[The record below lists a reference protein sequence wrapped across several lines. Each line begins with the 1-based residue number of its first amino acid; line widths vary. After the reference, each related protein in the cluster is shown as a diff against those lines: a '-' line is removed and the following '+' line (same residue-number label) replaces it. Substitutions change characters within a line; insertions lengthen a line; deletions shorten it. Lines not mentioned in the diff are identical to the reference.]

1 MAICKKC
8 KTDNRDSA
16 RFCKKCGNAMETSA
30 SDAYSGYYGKD
41 NIYPEI
47 ERFRKMA
54 AIAGQLKNSGGASVG
69 LDCILSGDTGTGKS
83 FIAEKLNEILLK
95 ARVITKSK
103 IEVVDAADYEAWSEK
118 FDDNLDK
125 AKDGVL
131 MICNAQKLL
140 PSEEAVDVNDLD
152 RLFSRMA
159 RSRQSMPVI
168 FMSGLRKGMEGFLKK
183 NTDIARLFEFR
194 FDLQSMNEDD
204 MVSICIDGIRNKYRL
219 KIADGVAEK
228 LKGHFT
234 WMFRNGTEQIS
245 NGHFAETKAQ
255 EIAISA
261 LTRGSQTVEP
271 QDVSGK
277 IFVPRTEA
285 EIWQE
290 LDKFI
295 GMASVKAEIRSIVDD
310 IKETK
315 RSKGNDV
322 QVEIRDHF
330 VFTGNPG
337 TGKTTMARCFADIL
351 NALGVLP
358 KGHLVE
364 VGSKDLIGDV
374 IGASER
380 NVREAVDKSMGGI
393 LFIDEAYGLNDGT
406 SYGQGA
412 IDTLLKL
419 VEDNRGKFICILA
432 GYSKEMGDFMRQNSG
447 LESRFNKV
455 IDFPDYNARELEA
468 IFRITLK
475 SKGFTLDSEAEE
487 NIARHFDMVHLKRG
501 ANFGNA
507 RVVRNIFNDAERR
520 YKSRRSKLQGKAYD
534 DAESILTWHDIAG
547 DEGTKQISVDDI
559 MKELDELIGM
569 TSVKNAIKEIGYDLF
584 RQQKA
589 MEFGIG
595 KASLT
600 PVNIVLTGNPG
611 TGKTTIARKLGKL
624 FKAFGLTATDKVVEK
639 TPKDIVSGYVNC
651 SDKNMDDAVNEA
663 MGGVLFLDE
672 AYAIAPVDATG
683 QCTNPEG
690 KKALEALLTRMEN
703 DRGKF
708 VVIAAGYK
716 DKMNDLIRAN
726 EGFKSRF
733 THFLHIEDYTAD
745 ELCLIFMNMMKAEAL
760 NPENETVRERAFKMF
775 ERMTASKDEKFG
787 NAREARKVLDQTKR
801 NLASR
806 LKEVPYEAWT
816 PELMTTIVADDIPF
830 EEAKK
835 LSPDECLAELDSLVG
850 LQQVKDAMRAL
861 INSVNRANHLAK
873 LTGEKSTVMPGH
885 FMFLGNPG
893 TGKTTVARMMGK
905 ILHSMGVIQRPDVIE
920 VDKSKLVGR
929 YVGET
934 EAITTEV
941 INSAMGGILFV
952 DEAYSLAGDQYGRNA
967 LDTLL
972 KQLEDKRDRFVCIV
986 AGYTKEMQ
994 AFVAANSGIKSRF
1007 PERNWINFED
1017 YNDDEL
1023 YQIFAN
1029 LCRKENIIITD
1040 EAATLLRARFKMIY
1054 MRRDDKFG
1062 NAREARNMFESV
1074 KANMA
1079 TRTSLLASPTLEEL
1093 KTIQPEDIR

>member
-1 MAICKKC
+1 
-8 KTDNRDSA
+8 
-16 RFCKKCGNAMETSA
+16 
-30 SDAYSGYYGKD
+30 
-41 NIYPEI
+41 
-47 ERFRKMA
+47 
-54 AIAGQLKNSGGASVG
+54 
-69 LDCILSGDTGTGKS
+69 
-83 FIAEKLNEILLK
+83 
-95 ARVITKSK
+95 
-103 IEVVDAADYEAWSEK
+103 
-118 FDDNLDK
+118 
-125 AKDGVL
+125 
-131 MICNAQKLL
+131 
-140 PSEEAVDVNDLD
+140 
-152 RLFSRMA
+152 
-159 RSRQSMPVI
+159 
-168 FMSGLRKGMEGFLKK
+168 
-183 NTDIARLFEFR
+183 
-194 FDLQSMNEDD
+194 
-204 MVSICIDGIRNKYRL
+204 
-219 KIADGVAEK
+219 
-228 LKGHFT
+228 
-234 WMFRNGTEQIS
+234 
-245 NGHFAETKAQ
+245 
-255 EIAISA
+255 
-261 LTRGSQTVEP
+261 
-271 QDVSGK
+271 
-277 IFVPRTEA
+277 
-285 EIWQE
+285 
-290 LDKFI
+290 
-295 GMASVKAEIRSIVDD
+295 
-310 IKETK
+310 
-315 RSKGNDV
+315 
-322 QVEIRDHF
+322 
-330 VFTGNPG
+330 
-337 TGKTTMARCFADIL
+337 
-351 NALGVLP
+351 
-358 KGHLVE
+358 
-364 VGSKDLIGDV
+364 
-374 IGASER
+374 
-380 NVREAVDKSMGGI
+380 
-393 LFIDEAYGLNDGT
+393 
-406 SYGQGA
+406 
-412 IDTLLKL
+412 
-419 VEDNRGKFICILA
+419 
-432 GYSKEMGDFMRQNSG
+432 
-447 LESRFNKV
+447 
-455 IDFPDYNARELEA
+455 
-468 IFRITLK
+468 
-475 SKGFTLDSEAEE
+475 
-487 NIARHFDMVHLKRG
+487 
-501 ANFGNA
+501 
-507 RVVRNIFNDAERR
+507 
-520 YKSRRSKLQGKAYD
+520 
-534 DAESILTWHDIAG
+534 
-547 DEGTKQISVDDI
+547 
-559 MKELDELIGM
+559 
-569 TSVKNAIKEIGYDLF
+569 
-584 RQQKA
+584 
-589 MEFGIG
+589 
-595 KASLT
+595 
-600 PVNIVLTGNPG
+600 VLTGNPG

-624 FKAFGLTATDKVVEK
+624 FKAFGLTASDKVVEK

-745 ELCLIFMNMMKAEAL
+745 ELCLIFMNMLKAEAL
-760 NPENETVRERAFKMF
+760 QPENDTVRDRAFKMF

-806 LKEVPYEAWT
+806 LKEIPYEAWT

-1029 LCRKENIIITD
+1029 LCKKENITITD
-1040 EAATLLRARFKMIY
+1040 DAATLLRARFKMIY

-1079 TRTSLLASPTLEEL
+1079 TRTALLASPTLEEL